1 MAPGDDRS
9 MLATARTTG
18 VRSVEIALLPPRL
31 LLAAC
36 AAMAE
41 RAAAG
46 AVEEALTSRQ
56 AAALVERIAD
66 RLLAQGL
73 AERFIERLLEAPE
86 LERLLGVALDSPGME
101 RLVTRAVQSRL
112 TEATMAR
119 LVDDAV
125 VRLPQSEALWA
136 LVDEVAQSPAVM
148 DAITSQSRGVAD
160 DVASDLRDRSR
171 DADDWLERTARR
183 MLRRHGRGGG
193 PAPGMPAPQLP

>member
-1 MAPGDDRS
+1 
-9 MLATARTTG
+9 MLATALTTG
-18 VRSVEIALLPPRL
+18 VRSVEVALLPPRL
-31 LLAAC
+31 VVAAF

-41 RAAAG
+41 RAATG

-73 AERFIERLLEAPE
+73 VERFIERLLEAPE
-86 LERLLGVALDSPGME
+86 LEHLLTVALDSPGME
-101 RLVTRAVQSRL
+101 RLVTRAVESRL
-112 TEATMAR
+112 TETTMAR
-119 LVDDAV
+119 LIDDAV
-125 VRLPQSEALWA
+125 ARLPQTEALWA

-148 DAITSQSRGVAD
+148 DAITTQSRGLAD

-183 MLRRHGRGGG
+183 VLRRRGQGGG
-193 PAPGMPAPQLP
+193 AAPGMPEPQLP

>member
-1 MAPGDDRS
+1 
-9 MLATARTTG
+9 MLETARSAG
-18 VRSVEIALLPPRL
+18 ARSVEIVLLPPRIV
-31 LLAAC
+31 LAAC
-36 AAMAE
+36 VAAGE

-46 AVEEALTSRQ
+46 AVEQALTSRQ

-101 RLVTRAVQSRL
+101 RLVTRAVESRL

-119 LVDDAV
+119 LIDDAV
-125 VRLPQSEALWA
+125 SRLPQTEALWA
-136 LVDEVAQSPAVM
+136 LVDEVAQSPAVL

-160 DVASDLRDRSR
+160 DVASDLRERSR

-183 MLRRHGRGGG
+183 VWHRRGRGGG
-193 PAPGMPAPQLP
+193 AAPGMPEPQVP